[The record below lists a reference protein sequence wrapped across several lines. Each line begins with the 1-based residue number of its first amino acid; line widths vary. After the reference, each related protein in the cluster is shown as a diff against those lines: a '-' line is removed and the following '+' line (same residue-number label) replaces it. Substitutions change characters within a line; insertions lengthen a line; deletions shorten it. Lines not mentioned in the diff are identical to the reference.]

1 MCVPDWH
8 VRCLSEGMEPRRIA
22 AKSSW
27 APLLMV
33 LAVGASISCSASTG
47 SGPGSA
53 SLESGLA
60 GTWVVTRTLVTE
72 VQGLPNGYQDQQEWT
87 FTTSGKTAK
96 LTTAAGSVDGTYE
109 GSWVFATE
117 YTDPRVGL
125 PATLRIEII
134 GVDPLKGTLENN
146 LFDPT
151 GARPPNKEAFRL
163 DGVRK

>member
-1 MCVPDWH
+1 MCDASLW
-8 VRCLSEGMEPRRIA
+8 GMEPRRVIQRR
-22 AKSSW
+22 SW
-27 APLLMV
+27 VPFLMS
-33 LAVGASISCSASTG
+33 LAVGASISCSSSTG
-47 SGPGSA
+47 GGSGASGASP

-87 FTTSGKTAK
+87 FTTSGKSGK
-96 LTTAAGSVDGTYE
+96 LTTAAGSVDGTYD